1 MAFQD
6 YLPSKAFQKRLLAIV
21 IIIAAILVIGFI
33 VKLIGKGIDAYK
45 INKQIKQLPAE
56 LRSQVDTLTLGD
68 LQKKDSNGNG
78 ILDWE
83 ERLYGLDPLTNGEE
97 NKKTVEAK
105 RQLLRDTAG
114 ENEASAATGLTN
126 DFTREFLN
134 VIGSLQTTGALSD
147 DALQNIANSIGG
159 KLINQDQKEIYP
171 ASSFKIIRDS
181 SVANKEYQRLSNI
194 ELNKFNNIPLLGH
207 EIEFIGESL
216 RSADPLMLAPLDN
229 ISVAYKSFADSLIKV
244 PVPESLLPA
253 HKALVNSSAYVS
265 RSLLMIQ
272 KINTDPMTALQGL
285 AMYNTH
291 FIIMN
296 QALDE
301 LATNLNL

>member
-21 IIIAAILVIGFI
+21 IIVCSILLIGFI

-45 INKQIKQLPAE
+45 INRQIKQLPAE

-68 LQKKDSNGNG
+68 LQKKDSNNNG

-97 NKKTVEAK
+97 NKKVVDQK

-114 ENEASAATGLTN
+114 DNEADAPTGQTN

-134 VIGSLQTTGALSD
+134 VVGSLQTTGALSD

-159 KLINQDQKEIYP
+159 KLISQDQKEIYP
-171 ASSFKIIRDS
+171 TSSFKTIRDS
-181 SVANKEYQRLSNI
+181 SVANKEYVRLSSL
-194 ELNKFNNIPLLGH
+194 EVGKLKSAPLLGH
-207 EIEFIGESL
+207 EMEFIGESL
-216 RSADPLMLAPLDN
+216 RSSDPTMLAPLDN
-229 ISVAYKSFADSLIKV
+229 ISSAYKSFADALLKV
-244 PVPESLLPA
+244 PVPQSLLSS
-253 HKALVNSSAYVS
+253 HKALVNSSAYIS

-296 QALDE
+296 QALDD

>member
-33 VKLIGKGIDAYK
+33 VKLIGRGIDAYK

-114 ENEASAATGLTN
+114 ENEASASTGLTN

-159 KLINQDQKEIYP
+159 KLIEKEQKEIYP
-171 ASSFKIIRDS
+171 VSSFNVIRDS
-181 SVANKEYQRLSNI
+181 DIAKDEYQRLANL
-194 ELNKFNNIPLLGH
+194 ELNKLSTVPMMGH

-216 RSADPLMLAPLDN
+216 RGGDPMMLAPLDN
-229 ISVAYKSFADSLIKV
+229 ISGAYKSFAETLVKI
-244 PVPESLLPA
+244 PVPQSLLPA

-272 KINTDPMTALQGL
+272 QVNTDPMMALQGL
-285 AMYNTH
+285 ATYNTH
-291 FIIMN
+291 FLIMN